1 MRYFNLKINKP
12 KFWDSNSFSLAAV
25 SLMPLS
31 IILKLLFM
39 LKKKLTNKI
48 SYKIPIIC
56 VGNLYLGGTGKTPLV
71 IEIAR
76 ILKKL
81 KKKPAIIRKNY
92 TDQFDEVELIR
103 KSNKNLFTGR
113 NRQIALKRA
122 ISKGLNVAVLD
133 DGYQDHSIKKD
144 LNILCFNSNQL
155 VGNGLTIPSGPLREP
170 LKSVRSSNIVI
181 INGDKNIKFENK
193 VKKFSKNISFYYTK
207 YIPQKISRL
216 KHQKILAFAGIGNP
230 DNFFSLLKKNNL
242 NVRKKISF
250 PDHYIYKQKDIKDL
264 LSISKKKGLRLLT
277 TEKDYFRL
285 KNLGYNNMDYLSVK
299 LKILNELKF
308 IKEIK
313 KYI

>member
-12 KFWDSNSFSLAAV
+12 KFWDSNSYSLAAV

-71 IEIAR
+71 IEIAK

-92 TDQFDEVELIR
+92 ADQFDEVDLI
-103 KSNKNLFTGR
+103 KKNNKNLFT
-113 NRQIALKRA
+113 NCKRQVALKKA

-133 DGYQDHSIKKD
+133 DGFQDHSINKN
-144 LNILCFNSNQL
+144 LNILCFNSKQL
-155 VGNGLTIPSGPLREP
+155 AGNGLTIPSGPLREP
-170 LKSVRSSNIVI
+170 LKSVRSSNIII
-181 INGDKNIKFENK
+181 INGDKNTKFENK
-193 VKKFSKNISFYYTK
+193 IKKFSKNIIFFYTK
-207 YIPQKISRL
+207 YVPQKIS
-216 KHQKILAFAGIGNP
+216 KFKNKKILAFAGIGNP
-230 DNFFSLLKKNNL
+230 DNFFSLIEKHNL
-242 NVRKKISF
+242 NVKKKISF
-250 PDHYIYKQKDIKDL
+250 PDHYIYKRKDINNL
-264 LSISKKKGLRLLT
+264 FSISKKNKLRLLT

-285 KNLGYNNMDYLSVK
+285 KKLGYNNIDYLSVK
-299 LKILNELKF
+299 LKILNKFKF